1 MMHVFGSRRIALAH
15 TTGYR
20 LWGAAE
26 RNGHIPHPLRF
37 WKDFDAQLA
46 DLTLHADIYG
56 VGYR

>member
-1 MMHVFGSRRIALAH
+1 MDTFRI
-15 TTGYR
+15 R
-20 LWGAAE
+20 
-26 RNGHIPHPLRF
+26 RF